1 MSTREITGKAI
12 VTGAS
17 GFVGSSLRDALLDAS
32 ADVIALRRPGSP
44 PADRGRSAE
53 IEYTDVESLARVF
66 ELEKP
71 DYVFH
76 VAGVMNGVRYDD
88 FHRGNVVSTRNL
100 VEALS
105 RGNPQLRRFVYL
117 SSLTSYGPAQ
127 LDAPICEDAEPRPVE
142 FYGRSKLEAEQA
154 VEAAGDALPWTILR
168 PGGVYG
174 PRDYQFLELFRLAA
188 KGINPYYGNRKR
200 QMSLVY
206 IDDLV
211 DAIIASAL
219 SEAAVHK
226 GYFIADGQTV
236 TWEQLQTLIVQGA
249 GRKVWDIDL
258 PGFCVSVAG
267 SFGEMKGRITG
278 KPSLY
283 NRQKVIM
290 AVQDAWTCRCDAA
303 CADFGFQPRV
313 SLEDGVRKTYEGYR
327 ADGWI

>member
-1 MSTREITGKAI
+1 MLAKEISGKAI

-17 GFVGSSLRDALLDAS
+17 GFVGSALRDALLAAS
-32 ADVIALRRPGSP
+32 VDVIALRRPGSP

-53 IEYTDVESLARVF
+53 IEYPDVESLALVF

-71 DYVFH
+71 DFVFH

-88 FHRGNVVSTRNL
+88 FHRGNVVPTRNL
-100 VEALS
+100 VEALN
-105 RGNPQLRRFVYL
+105 RGSPQLRRFVYV
-117 SSLTSYGPAQ
+117 SSLTSYGPSGR
-127 LDAPICEDAEPRPVE
+127 DAPICENAEPRPVE
-142 FYGRSKLEAEQA
+142 FYGQRKLEAEQA
-154 VEAAGDALPWTILR
+154 VQDAGDAIPWTILR

-219 SEAAVHK
+219 SPAAVRK
-226 GYFIADGQTV
+226 GYFIADSRTV
-236 TWEQLQTLIVQGA
+236 TWEELQELIVQGA
-249 GRKVWDIDL
+249 GRKVWDVDL
-258 PGFCVSVAG
+258 PGFCVSITG
-267 SFGEMKGRITG
+267 LFGEMKGRITG

-283 NRQKVIM
+283 NRQKVTM

-313 SLEDGVRKTYEGYR
+313 SLEEGIRKTYQGYR
-327 ADGWI
+327 ANGWL